1 MNIKD
6 KIVLITG
13 GSSGIG
19 RETAIHLSRG
29 GATVVLVARLE
40 DGLKQVQ
47 EAIKKITGR
56 PPLIVPCDIAD
67 EEAVSRMADMV
78 RKNYDHIDVLINCAG
93 MGRYLPSEM
102 MSNQEMRRHFE
113 VNVYGAYYCI
123 KALLPLMKSQ
133 GDAYILNIGSLFGKI
148 VPFSDV
154 SVYAASKFALRGFS
168 DGLRKELK
176 SYGIGV
182 GHLMPTSVNTPFQDK
197 KDAGERRAPAFLTL
211 NAIHVAKT
219 IAKMIQ
225 YKKKNVTLPR
235 WVLPLFW
242 LKAVIG
248 R

>member
-29 GATVVLVARLE
+29 GATVILVARLE
-40 DGLKQVQ
+40 DGLKHVQ
-47 EAIKKITGR
+47 EAIKKITGSL
-56 PPLIVPCDIAD
+56 PLIVPCDIAD

-78 RKNYDHIDVLINCAG
+78 RKNHEHIDVLINCAG
-93 MGRYLPSEM
+93 IGRYHPSEM
-102 MSNQEMRRHFE
+102 ISNQEMRRHFE
-113 VNVYGAYYCI
+113 VNMYGAYYCI

-133 GDAYILNIGSLFGKI
+133 GDAYILNVGSLFGKI

-176 SYGIGV
+176 PYGIGV
-182 GHLMPTSVNTPFQDK
+182 GYLMPTSVNTPFQDK
-197 KDAGERRAPAFLTL
+197 KADGERRAPAFLTL
-211 NAIHVAKT
+211 TAIDVAKT
-219 IAKMIQ
+219 ISKMIQ
-225 YKKKNVTLPR
+225 YKKKNVILPR

>member
-1 MNIKD
+1 MKD

-13 GSSGIG
+13 GSGGIG
-19 RETAIHLSRG
+19 RETAIHLSRD
-29 GATVVLVARLE
+29 GAIVILVARQE

-47 EAIKKITGR
+47 EMIKKITGR

-67 EEAVSRMADMV
+67 EDAVSRMADMV
-78 RKNYDHIDVLINCAG
+78 RKNYDHVDVLINCAG
-93 MGRYLPSEM
+93 MGRYHPSEM

-133 GDAYILNIGSLFGKI
+133 SEAYILNIGSLFGKI

-176 SYGIGV
+176 PYGIGV

-197 KDAGERRAPAFLTL
+197 KNAGERRAPAFLTL
-211 NAIHVAKT
+211 NAVDVAKT
-219 IAKMIQ
+219 IAKMIRR
-225 YKKKNVTLPR
+225 KKKSVILPR